1 MRMTQN
7 AIGILFMLLS
17 NIAGADAEF
26 DFEEMMKDVETQTQ
40 SVQNSIAAKDVDTAT
55 ADAKKLQDEFKLVEN
70 YFTKRGNASDAVGI
84 AKEYQ
89 EKAATLQKSL
99 AVSDYDTANHV
110 AQEFSQQCRG
120 ACHDSYKPL

>member
-1 MRMTQN
+1 MRKTQN

-17 NIAGADAEF
+17 SSAGADGEF

-40 SVQNSIAAKDVDTAT
+40 NVQNSIAAKDVNTAT
-55 ADAKKLQDEFKLVEN
+55 TDAKKLQDEFKLVEN
-70 YFTKRGNASDAVGI
+70 YFAKRGNAEDAVGI
-84 AKEYQ
+84 AKDYQ
-89 EKAATLQKSL
+89 EKAAVLQKSL
-99 AVSDYDTANHV
+99 AVNDYDTAVHV